1 MAGFRW
7 FQIVSR
13 FGKYATR
20 MLLYK
25 AGDQEVENSF
35 MITRIFL
42 KSFGVVQLP
51 LHLFFINNKKFKQS
65 SQ

>member
-51 LHLFFINNKKFKQS
+51 LHLFL
-65 SQ
+65 